1 MEGLP
6 AKLND
11 LPDEILFLIF
21 KKLDN
26 IEVLYLFIGVNKR
39 FNKLV
44 HDSIF
49 TNHLTMTRC
58 SSNGSFDRLDNQI
71 LDRFC
76 SQILP
81 SIHHKI
87 KWLDIE
93 SSFMEDVLLCT
104 SYPNLCALGLH
115 NIEKDI
121 ALRIFTDETPLT
133 HIFQDKI
140 SSFVIDVVQDKNISA
155 TDNSKANIFA
165 CILTLF
171 SKLKYFHYRPTFWY
185 QPLFQIPSTISSSTL
200 LELHVKLK
208 NFTDCLY
215 LLDGR
220 FDSLQKLSVDIYE
233 ILSPQIIID
242 NKKQLFN
249 LKLFSLYSERDTDK
263 YNELIVPLLHR
274 MINLEELDLHL
285 VVYCEK
291 RFIDGYDLKYNI
303 INNLLRLNIFIF
315 NIRSRLP
322 INDQVYLSS
331 NEDCQL
337 SFNGFKNKIISC
349 VDYFPTR
356 KEDKYNELIVPLL
369 HRMINLEELDLHL
382 VVYCEKRFIDGYDLK
397 YNIINNLLRLN
408 IFIFNIRS
416 RLSINDQV
424 YLSSNEDCQLSFNGF
439 KNKIISCVD
448 YFPNREEG
456 QCHIYSYPYQ
466 AKYYEYIT
474 NNFPDGLFKYV
485 REVSLYDERPFEH
498 EFFVKIAK
506 SFPFMEQLTVYND
519 KPQKNKFDEQSK
531 DDNRHLSV
539 IQYPY
544 LSVVDLFH
552 AHDDYVEQFLLA
564 IKTCLTTKL
573 NLQIYFSTLDR
584 VTNNFTRDATRTNC
598 AKLLRIH
605 VPHYDDDNDVQLG
618 NNTFYK
624 HNVKNDEPQE
634 QEQETLKAENTQK
647 TARQTMIERKLHEAD
662 ARAQTFTQAIRSQT
676 LEAAQSR
683 QMMREST
690 IFGSMKQPWP
700 SSTITDIK
708 EQSRT
713 KLSQTYNCR
722 THNPNQYSN
731 EETCTVR
738 THTER
743 PNDFNKSI
751 RNKNNDDRPITP
763 MRATYRQIA
772 DKFGDEDGLPID
784 PTLTNQYYEA
794 YDDFEKEDDYS
805 PTREHDEKE
814 FYDQVCRSVNGQEI
828 IPERQR
834 IMSASRNSTINSMS
848 RTIDP
853 RNVSNQNRPS
863 KYITSSRTI
872 ASTTKQKPL
881 TNRTIDE
888 NNLTLKDNPICD
900 AYGPLAK
907 NRKITSLRTKA
918 IQTLG
923 EETFD
928 KVHNYLVKQRSAQR
942 TNPTLDETQITQ
954 GLTAFVKKT
963 SDCFLVDQL
972 VFLELV

>member
-121 ALRIFTDETPLT
+121 ALRIFTGE
-133 HIFQDKI
+133 
-140 SSFVIDVVQDKNISA
+140 
-155 TDNSKANIFA
+155 
-165 CILTLF
+165 
-171 SKLKYFHYRPTFWY
+171 RPTFWY

-249 LKLFSLYSERDTDK
+249 LKLFSLYSERDTD
-263 YNELIVPLLHR
+263 R
-274 MINLEELDLHL
+274 
-285 VVYCEK
+285 
-291 RFIDGYDLKYNI
+291 
-303 INNLLRLNIFIF
+303 
-315 NIRSRLP
+315 
-322 INDQVYLSS
+322 
-331 NEDCQL
+331 
-337 SFNGFKNKIISC
+337 
-349 VDYFPTR
+349 
-356 KEDKYNELIVPLL
+356 YNELIVPLL

-605 VPHYDDDNDVQLG
+605 VPRN
-618 NNTFYK
+618 
-624 HNVKNDEPQE
+624 
-634 QEQETLKAENTQK
+634 
-647 TARQTMIERKLHEAD
+647 IS
-662 ARAQTFTQAIRSQT
+662 IS
-676 LEAAQSR
+676 
-683 QMMREST
+683 
-690 IFGSMKQPWP
+690 KQ
-700 SSTITDIK
+700 
-708 EQSRT
+708 
-713 KLSQTYNCR
+713 
-722 THNPNQYSN
+722 
-731 EETCTVR
+731 
-738 THTER
+738 
-743 PNDFNKSI
+743 
-751 RNKNNDDRPITP
+751 
-763 MRATYRQIA
+763 
-772 DKFGDEDGLPID
+772 
-784 PTLTNQYYEA
+784 
-794 YDDFEKEDDYS
+794 
-805 PTREHDEKE
+805 
-814 FYDQVCRSVNGQEI
+814 
-828 IPERQR
+828 
-834 IMSASRNSTINSMS
+834 
-848 RTIDP
+848 
-853 RNVSNQNRPS
+853 
-863 KYITSSRTI
+863 
-872 ASTTKQKPL
+872 
-881 TNRTIDE
+881 
-888 NNLTLKDNPICD
+888 LKDYFPD
-900 AYGPLAK
+900 T
-907 NRKITSLRTKA
+907 KIYSLN
-918 IQTLG
+918 L
-923 EETFD
+923 
-928 KVHNYLVKQRSAQR
+928 
-942 TNPTLDETQITQ
+942 
-954 GLTAFVKKT
+954 
-963 SDCFLVDQL
+963 
-972 VFLELV
+972 